1 MPSCDVQG
9 SNTLFLDCSG
19 CSVGLPRSSCN
30 QITNPPIHPS
40 IPKDGLQQASDVE
53 YNLEKKKDT
62 REESW
67 EIMKYMSKFV
77 WPQNPAFPYKSIEF
91 GCLHSACEIGY
102 DTSTDTARGEWDT
115 TTALINSLSVPVTA
129 VTTPLLLLSSFVLAK
144 DACRREWILGPPC
157 IFFVLCFP
165 AETITRVKHYYQS
178 IARKAFEHVH
188 TLDISF
194 LIGSRSG
201 EVQAIISRSLRSVT
215 SMLNMMLF
223 NMIPTALEFS
233 LVLWILATHAGI
245 PAALI
250 TTATMAAYV
259 GFTTYYTTKRNE
271 YRRKMNMAENE
282 ANARLL
288 DSIINAESVRFF
300 ANEKRETE
308 LYDQSLAK
316 YE

>member
-1 MPSCDVQG
+1 GWPNQAATVRFVS
-9 SNTLFLDCSG
+9 
-19 CSVGLPRSSCN
+19 SVPRK
-30 QITNPPIHPS
+30 PDDKDLLKG
-40 IPKDGLQQASDVE
+40 IPKNVVDEKTGSSKPATLSTI
-53 YNLEKKKDT
+53 LKKKDT

-77 WPQNPAFPYKSIEF
+77 WPQNPAFRIRVLS
-91 GCLHSACEIGY
+91 SAACIVLAKLATIQAPIQLG
-102 DTSTDTARGEWDT
+102 
-115 TTALINSLSVPVTA
+115 ALINSLSVPVTA

-144 DACRREWILGPPC
+144 VCQSAFTELRGIIFSNVSQDACRR
-157 IFFVLCFP
+157 
-165 AETITRVKHYYQS
+165 

-316 YE
+316 Y